1 MRTYTFNE
9 CYELLNVDPKTF
21 RGWLKEAGINPD
33 HQVSRADRRI
43 RFLTEAQLDQL
54 AEDHGRRLGT
64 KASNDDEVIHAGAF
78 KLLLDRMQ
86 RAEEEIARHPHQI
99 EESQQYVED
108 LVTKIQEEFKQ
119 SQVTINGRIADLTL
133 TYANQLNEL
142 KAQLQAIEH
151 KVDQMAQM
159 QASRLNQIEAKSQAD
174 QDKIKGLQEQ
184 LDAHSTEQATALGTV
199 SVSLTSIQA
208 RQNDMQQQLGTLKK
222 DQARD
227 IANLH
232 SQLTKESLE
241 IAKKITALEASAS
254 TGKAETVEIKSRS
267 DAQEH
272 RLTELFRLIQ
282 EEIARSPA
290 LGDEVSQK
298 KSPTRSRDRAHK

>member
-21 RGWLKEAGINPD
+21 RGWLKEAGIDPD

-54 AEDHGRRLGT
+54 AEDHGRRLGA

-108 LVTKIQEEFKQ
+108 LVTKIQQEFKQ

-151 KVDQMAQM
+151 KVDQMAEM
-159 QASRLNQIEAKSQAD
+159 QASRLNQIEAMSQAD

-184 LDAHSTEQATALGTV
+184 L
-199 SVSLTSIQA
+199 
-208 RQNDMQQQLGTLKK
+208 
-222 DQARD
+222 
-227 IANLH
+227 
-232 SQLTKESLE
+232 
-241 IAKKITALEASAS
+241 
-254 TGKAETVEIKSRS
+254 
-267 DAQEH
+267 
-272 RLTELFRLIQ
+272 
-282 EEIARSPA
+282 
-290 LGDEVSQK
+290 
-298 KSPTRSRDRAHK
+298 